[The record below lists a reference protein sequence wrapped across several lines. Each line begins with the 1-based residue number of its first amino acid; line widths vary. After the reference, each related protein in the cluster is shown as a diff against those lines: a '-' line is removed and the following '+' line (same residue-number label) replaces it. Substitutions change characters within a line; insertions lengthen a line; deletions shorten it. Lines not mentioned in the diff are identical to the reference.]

1 VHVDGEQERW
11 RATTCEACRGYVKMV
26 ASLDVLPLGRLL
38 VIDLAT
44 LHLDLAAA
52 ERGYYVG

>member
-1 VHVDGEQERW
+1 VAVSSAMRAQGLNWLDLFHEVLAGRPER
-11 RATTCEACRGYVKMV
+11 V
-26 ASLDVLPLGRLL
+26 AVLDRLL
-38 VIDLAT
+38 VMDLAT